1 MGKGKQRTINKIENV
16 NMDID
21 YDKLA
26 VAIAKA
32 IQKLEDDE
40 EESDQQLSESNWKLF
55 WKNIWDIIINKIDRP
70 FFSDILVILIQTIFN
85 VFALACVFLMV
96 LHCCYIG
103 RRIWGF
109 LQYPLLDNLL
119 FLSERIFLVLIF
131 GFVAL
136 IMRGSA
142 NDISREGDKNYIV
155 SVFSCLVS
163 LVALVVSFVALF
175 KGM

>member
-1 MGKGKQRTINKIENV
+1 MGKRKQKTTSQIENV
-16 NMDID
+16 HIDID
-21 YDKLA
+21 YDKLT

-32 IQKLEDDE
+32 IQKSEKDE
-40 EESDQQLSESNWKLF
+40 EKSDQQLPENNWKLF
-55 WKNIWDIIINKIDRP
+55 WKNIGDIIFNKSDRP

-85 VFALACVFLMV
+85 VFALACVFLV
-96 LHCCYIG
+96 LIHCCYIG
-103 RRIWGF
+103 RRIWDF

-119 FLSERIFLVLIF
+119 FLAERILLVLVF

-136 IMRGSA
+136 VMRGSA

-163 LVALVVSFVALF
+163 LVALVVSFIALF